1 MNSFDELIVVAGP
14 TASGKTQYAIDLAKK
29 INGVIINADSMQ
41 VYRGMDIGT
50 NKGEVKRFRD
60 LGIKML
66 NNHKLIKEYSENEVE
81 KGESKNVCEIN
92 AYEIENSGVVGYMF
106 DIIEPDEDFSV
117 ADFQFLTKELI
128 NKIRED
134 GKIPILVGGTG
145 LYIDSILKNYSL
157 AKVEKDNILRGDLSR
172 FSVEQLY
179 DHLYQI
185 SPKAALGLNESDRF
199 NKRRL
204 IRRIELAQ
212 MGNSKEVSNKMIP
225 HIMYY
230 PKFDRDFLYE
240 RINNRVEEM
249 FNEGLVEEVKEL
261 LRKGFKECK
270 SMQGMGYKEVVEY
283 LDGDIT
289 LDEAKTRMKQA
300 HRNYASRQITWFE
313 NDRRGYNLM
322 KVRFEGVLRT

>member
-1 MNSFDELIVVAGP
+1 MNSQDDLIVVAGP
-14 TASGKTQYAIDLAKK
+14 TASGKTNYAVNLAKK
-29 INGVIINADSMQ
+29 INGLIINADSMQ

-50 NKGEVKRFRD
+50 NKGNIKRLRD
-60 LGIKML
+60 LGIEIFT
-66 NNHKLIKEYSENEVE
+66 NPKLMKVISKNEFE
-81 KGESKNVCEIN
+81 KDESKKVCEIN

-106 DIIEPDEDFSV
+106 DIVEPDEDFSV
-117 ADFQFLTKELI
+117 ADYQILTKELLFRV
-128 NKIRED
+128 RED

-157 AKVEKDNILRGDLSR
+157 AKVEKDLDLRIYSSNLSA
-172 FSVEQLY
+172 EQLF
-179 DHLYQI
+179 DKLYEI
-185 SPKAALGLNESDRF
+185 SPKVALGLNESDRF

-204 IRRIELAQ
+204 IRKIEIARE
-212 MGNSKEVSNKMIP
+212 GNVNKESNKMVP

-230 PKFDRDFLYE
+230 PKFEREVLYE

-249 FNEGLVEEVKEL
+249 FNEGLIDEVESLIKMGY
-261 LRKGFKECK
+261 KDCK

-283 LDGDIT
+283 LEGEIT
-289 LDEAKTRMKQA
+289 LDEAKTKMKQA

-322 KVRFEGVLRT
+322 KVRFDM

>member
-1 MNSFDELIVVAGP
+1 MNSQDDLIVVAGP
-14 TASGKTQYAIDLAKK
+14 TASGKTNYAVNLAKK
-29 INGVIINADSMQ
+29 INGLIINADSMQ

-50 NKGEVKRFRD
+50 NKGEVKKLGD
-60 LGIKML
+60 LGIKIL
-66 NNHKLIKEYSENEVE
+66 SIAKLMTENEENEVE
-81 KGESKNVCEIN
+81 KDHSKKVHEIN

-117 ADFQFLTKELI
+117 ADYQTLTKELI
-128 NKIRED
+128 IRVRED
-134 GKIPILVGGTG
+134 GKIPLLVGGTG
-145 LYIDSILKNYSL
+145 LYIDSILKDYLL
-157 AKVEKDNILRGDLSR
+157 AKVEKDLELRVDSSTL
-172 FSVEQLY
+172 SVEQLY
-179 DHLYQI
+179 DKLYEI
-185 SPKAALGLNESDRF
+185 APKMALGLNESDRF

-313 NDRRGYNLM
+313 NDRRGYNLVR
-322 KVRFEGVLRT
+322 VRFEE

>member
-1 MNSFDELIVVAGP
+1 MNSQDDLIVVAGP
-14 TASGKTQYAIDLAKK
+14 TASGKTNYAVNLAKK
-29 INGVIINADSMQ
+29 INGLIINADSMQ

-50 NKGEVKRFRD
+50 NKGEVKKLGD
-60 LGIKML
+60 LGIKIL
-66 NNHKLIKEYSENEVE
+66 SIAKLMTENEENEVE
-81 KGESKNVCEIN
+81 KDHSKKVHEIN

-117 ADFQFLTKELI
+117 ADYQILTKELLFRV
-128 NKIRED
+128 RED

-157 AKVEKDNILRGDLSR
+157 AKVEKDNVLRGDLSR

-185 SPKAALGLNESDRF
+185 SPEVALELNESDRF

-204 IRRIELAQ
+204 IRKIEIARE
-212 MGNSKEVSNKMIP
+212 GNVNKETNKMVP

-230 PKFDRDFLYE
+230 PKFEREVLYE

-249 FNEGLVEEVKEL
+249 FNEGLIDEVESLIKMGY
-261 LRKGFKECK
+261 RDCK

-283 LDGDIT
+283 LEGEIT
-289 LDEAKTRMKQA
+289 LDEAKTKMKQA

-313 NDRRGYNLM
+313 NDRRGYNLV
-322 KVRFEGVLRT
+322 KVEFGE